1 MTPVEESRISAVLEV
16 SRLSTAVRGRGGTGY
31 AVDDASLSVHRG
43 EIVGLVGESGSG
55 KTLLARSI
63 MRVLPPGV
71 SITGGTIRVL
81 GEEVTSKSDRE
92 MEAIRGTHIAY
103 IPQDAS
109 VSLNPV
115 YRVRTQ
121 IREVLNPR
129 NRKER
134 AIAKKRVIEL
144 LREVHIPEP
153 MHRAQAYP
161 HQLSGGMRQRVASC
175 IALAG
180 GPELLIAD
188 EPTTGL
194 DVTVQAAYL
203 RTLRQIQAKSGMAIL
218 FITHDLALARSI
230 CNRIAVMYAGQVVEV
245 GPTEAVFEAP
255 AHPYTAGLIGCIPA
269 VHLDAR
275 RGELL
280 PDLPGQAPSLL
291 DRRSGCSFYDRCSA
305 RLDARCE
312 TERPPLR
319 EVGPHHWAATFCG
332 SPGPDE
338 RQT

>member
-1 MTPVEESRISAVLEV
+1 MTPADNSGLPAVLEV
-16 SRLSTAVRGRGGTGY
+16 SQLRTAVRTPGGIGY
-31 AVDDASLSVHRG
+31 AVDEADLSVRRG

-63 MRVLPPGV
+63 MRVLPPSVTITAG
-71 SITGGTIRVL
+71 SIRIV

-92 MEAIRGTHIAY
+92 MEAIRGRHIAY
-103 IPQDAS
+103 VPQDAS

-115 YRVRTQ
+115 YRVDAQ

-129 NRKER
+129 GRAEREVANR
-134 AIAKKRVIEL
+134 RVIEL
-144 LREVHIPEP
+144 LREVHIPDP
-153 MHRAQAYP
+153 VRRARAYP
-161 HQLSGGMRQRVASC
+161 HQLSGGMRQRVASS

-188 EPTTGL
+188 EPTTAL

-203 RTLRQIQAKSGMAIL
+203 TTLRQIQAANGMAIL

-230 CNRIAVMYAGQVVEV
+230 CNRIAVMYAGHIVEV
-245 GPTEAVFEAP
+245 GPTEAVFETP
-255 AHPYTAGLIGCIPA
+255 VHPYTAGLISCIPA
-269 VHLDAR
+269 DHLDAR

-280 PDLPGQAPSLL
+280 PDIPGKAPSLQ
-291 DRRSGCSFYDRCSA
+291 DRRSGCSFYDRCTA
-305 RLDARCE
+305 RLDPRCE

-319 EVGPHHWAATFCG
+319 EVGPYHWAATFCIP
-332 SPGPDE
+332 PGPDE
-338 RQT
+338 RRS